1 MNQCSMKR
9 EFFIE
14 IDDLVDELL
23 SSVRQNGWT
32 ISKMQYEIC
41 QLTATCIEK
50 RETDGKKVDVTFS
63 LTAHWQ
69 DYGDSIELDALVEEG
84 NFDFT
89 DQECKVKCSA
99 VLASIKVKQE
109 KTYQSLYA
117 PQHGLVFDEF
127 ESNN

>member
-9 EFFIE
+9 EFYVE

-23 SSVRQNGWT
+23 TSVRQNGWT
-32 ISKMQYEIC
+32 LSKMQYEIC
-41 QLTATCIEK
+41 QLTATCTEK
-50 RETDGKKVDVTFS
+50 READGKKVDVTFS

-69 DYGDSIELDALVEEG
+69 EYDDSIELDVLVEEK

-89 DQECKVKCSA
+89 DQECKTKCSA
-99 VLASIKVKQE
+99 VLASLKQE